1 MSKQLLTGETIT
13 ISFLGVDKRSISA
26 YEFFFNSI
34 KQIPCKLVDD
44 INQSQLCLVD
54 KDAYNIQKKYK
65 RFRQDYPDKLILI
78 LSLEEH
84 SCKDGKEFF
93 LKKPVK
99 KDALQ
104 TSLIQIYNLLSGK
117 TVITTP
123 RSSTPEK
130 TSDLNN
136 SEKLT
141 QKTNINRQNEQP
153 EDNTVVSIK
162 TPAKEKPKAVTAKA
176 GQLLK
181 VVNEKDFVGEQ
192 ADIDINDPAQLDK
205 IFYQPDKVLQTIIEK
220 ICIKSRQTEA
230 IIQADIFNYIFYFDY
245 QEQMVYSTVGPG
257 IIRPLCLLPHDN
269 QISYK
274 VKDPAFRAQLHEI
287 IQANKNNKVTKTM
300 ERQSWNMESF
310 MWLITLWSSRGRL
323 PKGTSLTEP
332 VYLMQWP
339 NLTRLAPIPHA
350 VRIAALL
357 YKQPRTLP
365 DIAQQLGIE
374 QRYVFAFYS
383 ACKSIGLSNVSRRE
397 VDKIFIAE
405 KPARHKNQS
414 ILLKLL
420 GQLVRFKDKSK
431 MNETA

>member
-54 KDAYNIQKKYK
+54 KDAYNVQEKYK
-65 RFRQDYPDKLILI
+65 KFRQDYPDKLILI

-123 RSSTPEK
+123 GSNTLEK

-136 SEKLT
+136 SEKLA

-269 QISYK
+269 KISYK